1 MMDIELKEKDAIGLS
16 CNQRDTQEGVW
27 KGEDWGL
34 DMKKK
39 RHEEKEKEKE
49 KRKKKKEKGKRK
61 KEKGKRKKEKRKKG
75 EKGGE
80 ILASEFF
87 ILWLA
92 LTLALA
98 QDVNGEMEMLRG
110 RRDPGFDGTLRLAC
124 ICPKHLI

>member
-27 KGEDWGL
+27 KGRIGRN
-34 DMKKK
+34 
-39 RHEEKEKEKE
+39 RHEEKETRR
-49 KRKKKKEKGKRK
+49 KRERERKRKRK
-61 KEKGKRKKEKRKKG
+61 KEKERK
-75 EKGGE
+75 KGGE

-110 RRDPGFDGTLRLAC
+110 RRDPGFDSTLRLAC